1 MNFLDT
7 NHHWFLIWLL
17 HHCTLLH
24 HHFLGERMSS
34 GHLYRHCLTLGFHW
48 VTEKYNCIIRLLLQE
63 ERMWL
68 KMFVFKKTQD
78 VEQDFHGNFQV
89 NVTWFFAFFSGVL
102 DWIVPI
108 LVWFETLCTGSNLW
122 QSKLMMSQV
131 VERMWICTGGYQQL
145 RGKWVNSKTNL
156 VKLLLFG
163 NENSQNYTN

>member
-1 MNFLDT
+1 M
-7 NHHWFLIWLL
+7 WLP

-48 VTEKYNCIIRLLLQE
+48 VTEKYNGIIRLLLQE

-89 NVTWFFAFFSGVL
+89 NVTWFFCLFLRCPWLNCAHSGM
-102 DWIVPI
+102 
-108 LVWFETLCTGSNLW
+108 VWNISSLCTRSNLW
-122 QSKLMMSQV
+122 QSKLIMSQA
-131 VERMWICTGGYQQL
+131 VERMWICTGGYRQL

>member
-1 MNFLDT
+1 M
-7 NHHWFLIWLL
+7 WLP

-48 VTEKYNCIIRLLLQE
+48 VTEKYNGIICLLLQE

-89 NVTWFFAFFSGVL
+89 NVTWFFCVFLRCPWLNCAHSGM
-102 DWIVPI
+102 
-108 LVWFETLCTGSNLW
+108 VWNISSLCTRSNLW
-122 QSKLMMSQV
+122 QSKLMMSQA
-131 VERMWICTGGYQQL
+131 VERMWICTGGYRQL